1 MPELTPV
8 AQIWSPYFYP
18 ASDGPRYVK
27 AFVINAC
34 FTGAAIA
41 LSLVLRECLRRENKR
56 MDERESDD
64 DSIMTEK
71 RIRYVL

>member
-1 MPELTPV
+1 
-8 AQIWSPYFYP
+8 
-18 ASDGPRYVK
+18 
-27 AFVINAC
+27 VINAC